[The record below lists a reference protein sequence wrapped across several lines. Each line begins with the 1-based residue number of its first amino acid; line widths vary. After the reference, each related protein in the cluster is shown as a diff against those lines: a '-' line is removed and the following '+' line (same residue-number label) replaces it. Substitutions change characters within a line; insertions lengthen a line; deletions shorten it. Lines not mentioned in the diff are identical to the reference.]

1 MRIYYFKI
9 ADHLSIQETDFI
21 GTCLFA
27 HVLQSCLLCF
37 FRFCQKPL
45 VCHMTPV
52 SRSVLVKLLN
62 VYGKDTEK
70 TVYSVVIYN
79 AKSPIGLLQD
89 ITIFVIFECRQMK
102 ILK

>member
-1 MRIYYFKI
+1 
-9 ADHLSIQETDFI
+9 
-21 GTCLFA
+21 
-27 HVLQSCLLCF
+27 
-37 FRFCQKPL
+37 
-45 VCHMTPV
+45 MTPV

-62 VYGKDTEK
+62 VCGKDTEK

-89 ITIFVIFECRQMK
+89 ITVFVILECIQMK

>member
-1 MRIYYFKI
+1 
-9 ADHLSIQETDFI
+9 
-21 GTCLFA
+21 
-27 HVLQSCLLCF
+27 
-37 FRFCQKPL
+37 
-45 VCHMTPV
+45 MTPV

-62 VYGKDTEK
+62 VWGKDTEK

-89 ITIFVIFECRQMK
+89 ITVFVILECIQMK